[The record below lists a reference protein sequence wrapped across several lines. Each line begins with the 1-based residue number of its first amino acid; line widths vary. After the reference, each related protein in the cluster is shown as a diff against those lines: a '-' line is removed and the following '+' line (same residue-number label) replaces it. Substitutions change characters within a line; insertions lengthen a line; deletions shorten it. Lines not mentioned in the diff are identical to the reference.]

1 MSRPRCVAIGTG
13 RLAGGFVAPLLSAAG
28 WEVVLS
34 GRNPEICTAID
45 TAGGLWLRRVG
56 EAAEERWYGGIRGV
70 PLDDSN
76 LRQLAAGADLFATSV
91 GPSSLQSVGRRLA
104 PLVRARLDAT
114 QAPINIITFENH
126 RRAPELLAAGLFE
139 AEPLLAGFVGR
150 RLGISGAA
158 AWRTV
163 SRREVAATGVRF
175 LVNDVSDCY
184 VDGAALLPQA
194 APLDGSIPG
203 LQAVQPF
210 DCYMA
215 EKLWGFNGGHATAA
229 YLGWHSGC
237 TTIDEAMAHPDIRA
251 AVAAVVVEAQRV
263 LRLRHASKPDAAPLP
278 LHPLEWILARYSDPG
293 LRDPVTRVGREPRR
307 KLAAGDRFIGPA
319 VAGLAIGCPPVALAG
334 GAAAALAYADAT
346 DVQAVDLRRELEL
359 LGPEEVLATVSML
372 DPHEELTAMIC
383 ERYRQLASGHLVRT
397 GPSDPSGEPRDGG
410 RGPAPAQEGTAGV
423 LA

>member
-1 MSRPRCVAIGTG
+1 MSRPRCVAIGVG
-13 RLAGGFVAPLLSAAG
+13 RLAGGFVAPLLCAAG
-28 WEVVLS
+28 WDVVLA
-34 GRNPEICTAID
+34 GRDPAICAAIN
-45 TAGGLWLRRVG
+45 TAGGFWIHQAG
-56 EAAEERWYGGIRGV
+56 ENAEDRWFGGIRAI
-70 PLDDSN
+70 PLDDPT

-104 PLVRARLDAT
+104 PLVRARLDSSNG
-114 QAPINIITFENH
+114 PINVITFENH
-126 RRAPELLAAGLFE
+126 RRAPELLAVGLLE
-139 AEPLLAGFVGR
+139 ADPSLAGQVGR

-210 DCYMA
+210 ELYMA

-229 YLGWHSGC
+229 YLGWRQGC
-237 TTIDEAMAHPDIRA
+237 ATIDEAMAHPEIRT
-251 AVAAVVVEAQRV
+251 AVAALVVEAQRV
-263 LRLRHASKPDAAPLP
+263 LRLCHASKAGSAPLS
-278 LHPLEWILARYSDPG
+278 LHPLDWILARYSDPG

-319 VAGLAIGCPPVALAG
+319 VAGLAVGCPSAALAG
-334 GAAAALAYADAT
+334 GAAAALAYAEPT
-346 DVQAVDLRRELEL
+346 DPQAVDLQQELEL

-372 DPHEELTAMIC
+372 DPHEELTAAIC
-383 ERYRQLASGHLVRT
+383 ERYRQLMPVVAR
-397 GPSDPSGEPRDGG
+397 
-410 RGPAPAQEGTAGV
+410 
-423 LA
+423 

>member
-1 MSRPRCVAIGTG
+1 MGRPLCVTIGIG
-13 RLAGGFVAPLLSAAG
+13 RLAGGFIAPTLSAAG
-28 WEVVLS
+28 WDVVLS
-34 GRNPEICTAID
+34 GRDPRICAAIG
-45 TAGGLWLRRVG
+45 TPAGLWLRTAG
-56 EAAEERWYGGIRGV
+56 EASEDRWYGGIRAI
-70 PLDDSN
+70 PLDDPE
-76 LRQLAAGADLFATSV
+76 LRRFAAGADLFATSV

-104 PLVRARLDAT
+104 PLVQARLEASK
-114 QAPINIITFENH
+114 APINIITFENH

-139 AEPLLAGFVGR
+139 ANPMLPGFVGR

-184 VDGAALLPQA
+184 VDGAALLPKTP
-194 APLDGSIPG
+194 PLDGSVPG

-229 YLGWHSGC
+229 YLGWRLGC
-237 TTIDEAMAHPDIRA
+237 TTIDEAMAHPDVRT
-251 AVAAVVVEAQRV
+251 AVAAFVVEAQQV
-263 LRLRHASKPDAAPLP
+263 LRLSHASNPDAASLS
-278 LHPLEWILARYSDPG
+278 LHPIGWILDRYSDPG

-319 VAGLAIGCPPVALAG
+319 VAGLATGRPPVALAA
-334 GAAAALAYADAT
+334 GAAAALAYAEPT
-346 DVQAVDLRRELEL
+346 DPQAVDLCRELEL

-372 DPHEELTAMIC
+372 DPREELTAAIC
-383 ERYRQLASGHLVRT
+383 ERYRQLTSGPLPVS
-397 GPSDPSGEPRDGG
+397 GPLDQSGVPREQGQG
-410 RGPAPAQEGTAGV
+410 KAPAKAGETGV